1 VVETRFTAVAL
12 AGGTLETDFRR
23 AGYDVPNKAYLP
35 VAGELMLVRVLRALR
50 GSSAVG
56 DIRVVTQAS
65 AAAQVPAVAQLCDAV
80 IEQGPDL
87 VGSVLAGFRGLPDD
101 ERVMIVATD
110 MPLLTSEA
118 VDRFAAL
125 AAHAPCDVGY
135 GFVER
140 QLHDRSY
147 PNVRHTWVRLRE
159 GTFCGAGMSLIRAG
173 KTGQIEAVLRNF
185 TAARKSPAKLASLF
199 SPVLVLKVL
208 TGQLSVAEL
217 ERRASE
223 LTGVVC
229 RGIMCPDAEVAVN
242 VDRVQDLRTVE
253 AMLRRNVATDP

>member
-1 VVETRFTAVAL
+1 MAETRFTAVAL
-12 AGGTLETDFRR
+12 AGGELETDFRQ

-35 VAGELMLVRVLRALR
+35 VDGELMLVRVLRALR

-56 DIRVVTQAS
+56 EIRLVTQTS
-65 AAAQVPAVAQLCDAV
+65 AAQREPEVMRLCDVV

-87 VGSVLAGFRGLPDD
+87 IASVLVGFAGLHPD

-110 MPLLTSEA
+110 MPLLTSQA

-125 AAHAPCDVGY
+125 GAQTPCDVGY

-140 QLHDRSY
+140 KLHDRTY
-147 PNVRHTWVRLRE
+147 PQVRHTWVRLRE

-173 KTGQIEAVLRNF
+173 KTGQLERVLRDF
-185 TAARKSPAKLASLF
+185 TAARKSPVKLASLF
-199 SPVLVLKVL
+199 SPALVLKVL
-208 TGQLSVAEL
+208 AGQLGVAEL

-229 RGIMCPDAEVAVN
+229 RGIMCPDAELAVN
-242 VDRVQDLRTVE
+242 VDRVEDLRAVE
-253 AMLRRNVATDP
+253 AIIAGG

>member
-1 VVETRFTAVAL
+1 MPEARFSAVAL
-12 AGGTLETDFRR
+12 AGGDLETDFRQ
-23 AGYDVPNKAYLP
+23 AGYSVPNKAYLP
-35 VAGELMLVRVLRALR
+35 VAGELMLLRVLRALR
-50 GSSAVG
+50 GSATVG
-56 DIRVVTQAS
+56 EVRLVTKTS
-65 AAAQVPAVAQLCDAV
+65 AAQREPEVMGLCDEV

-87 VGSVLAGFRGLPDD
+87 IASVLAGVRGLPAD

-110 MPLLTSEA
+110 MPLLTSQA

-125 AAHAPCDVGY
+125 GAQTPCDVGY

-140 QLHDRSY
+140 KLHDRAY
-147 PNVRHTWVRLRE
+147 PQVRHTWVRLRE

-173 KTGQIEAVLRNF
+173 KTGQLETVLRDF

-199 SPVLVLKVL
+199 SPALVLKVL
-208 TGQLSVAEL
+208 TGQLTVAEL

-229 RGIMCPDAEVAVN
+229 RGILCPDAEAAVN
-242 VDRVQDLRTVE
+242 VDRLEDLRAIE
-253 AMLRRNVATDP
+253 AILWPDAPTAP